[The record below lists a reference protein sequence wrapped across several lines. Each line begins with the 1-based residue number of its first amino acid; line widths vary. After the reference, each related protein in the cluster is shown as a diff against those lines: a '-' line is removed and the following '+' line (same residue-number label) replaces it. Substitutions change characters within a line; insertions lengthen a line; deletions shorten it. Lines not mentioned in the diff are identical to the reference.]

1 MQLKVRLELF
11 QFDETQGEPE
21 SLFYTVAIPGGTS
34 DEDARTRL
42 VEAVNGIV
50 DFESAIS
57 GLCAAFNERQ
67 RLLEQQRQ
75 EYLKEREVEKAGE
88 GKEGEV

>member
-11 QFDETQGEPE
+11 PLDETQGEPE
-21 SLFYTVAIPGGTS
+21 SLFYTVAIPGGTA

-50 DFESAIS
+50 DFESAVS
-57 GLCAAFNERQ
+57 GMCASFNERQ
-67 RLLEQQRQ
+67 RLLEQQQ
-75 EYLKEREVEKAGE
+75 QMKETEVEKAGE
-88 GKEGEV
+88 GTEGEG